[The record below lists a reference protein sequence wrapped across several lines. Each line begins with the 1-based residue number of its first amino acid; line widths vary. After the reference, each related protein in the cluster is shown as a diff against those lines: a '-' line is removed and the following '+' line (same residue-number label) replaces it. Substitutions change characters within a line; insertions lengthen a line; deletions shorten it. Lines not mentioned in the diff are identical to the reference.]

1 MLFPVDSHWDWKNHK
16 QEKKHL
22 KIKKGRHSRGSH
34 DNEFGNHSYRN
45 DIQSYKHRWAF
56 WKKIKMQN
64 WTYNYPQEAGKQNV
78 SNEYRKMPI
87 GEKDE
92 SRK

>member
-1 MLFPVDSHWDWKNHK
+1 MGAMITNLETIHIEMIF
-16 QEKKHL
+16 
-22 KIKKGRHSRGSH
+22 
-34 DNEFGNHSYRN
+34 
-45 DIQSYKHRWAF
+45 SYKHRWAF